1 MAKPSR
7 SDDGLQQLL
16 DERNRYEQWIATLES
31 RRESTPEHVFKRV
44 HADYEQRLAG
54 VRQQLTE
61 RTGEVRSAISG
72 LKDRLKQASE
82 QEAERVDEMHEAE
95 LRSVVGEL
103 TPEQWELRKREVEVE
118 LTRFADDKKKIS
130 EELNQ
135 LLLIIEQT
143 TDHGIDAEPAA
154 PAPPA
159 PATPS
164 VPSAPHAPSA
174 PHSPS
179 APSASIESPPPPA
192 AVPADATRVRSKTPV
207 RPRAAMH
214 NDSPRP
220 VEPEKPPVPIES
232 LAPDEVAVP
241 PTAEPAKASDQS
253 APSGPSSVGS
263 AQPRPDTPAA
273 APAKRSK
280 SSGTAQPTDPRRE
293 NEKTLK
299 CGECGAMNYP
309 TEWYCE
315 SCGG

>member
-7 SDDGLQQLL
+7 SHDGLQQLL

-143 TDHGIDAEPAA
+143 TDHGTDAEPAA
-154 PAPPA
+154 HAPSA

-164 VPSAPHAPSA
+164 RPPAP
-174 PHSPS
+174 
-179 APSASIESPPPPA
+179 IESPPPAA
-192 AVPADATRVRSKTPV
+192 AVPADATRVRSKTPA
-207 RPRAAMH
+207 RPRSAMH

-253 APSGPSSVGS
+253 APPGPSSVGS

-315 SCGG
+315 SCGGELSAL

>member
-7 SDDGLQQLL
+7 SHDGLQQLL

-44 HADYEQRLAG
+44 HADYEQRLTG

-143 TDHGIDAEPAA
+143 TDHETDAEPAA
-154 PAPPA
+154 HAPPA

-164 VPSAPHAPSA
+164 PPPAP
-174 PHSPS
+174 
-179 APSASIESPPPPA
+179 IESPPPAA
-192 AVPADATRVRSKTPV
+192 AVPADATRVRSKTPA
-207 RPRAAMH
+207 RPRAATH
-214 NDSPRP
+214 NDSPGP

-263 AQPRPDTPAA
+263 AQPRPDAPAA
-273 APAKRSK
+273 ASAKRSK

-299 CGECGAMNYP
+299 CGECAAMNYP

-315 SCGG
+315 SCGGELSAL